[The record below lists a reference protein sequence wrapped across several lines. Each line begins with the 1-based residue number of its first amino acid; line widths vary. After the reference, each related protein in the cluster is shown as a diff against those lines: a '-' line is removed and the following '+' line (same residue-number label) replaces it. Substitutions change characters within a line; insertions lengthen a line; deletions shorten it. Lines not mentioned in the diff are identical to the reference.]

1 MKSSGYVYFAV
12 TAEHEKASK
21 VQSGVQESRNAG
33 TVRVIVGEAL
43 NHSEDLC
50 LQNPDV
56 LGFSGNMRSCDVRAE
71 LEVRMLIISP

>member
-21 VQSGVQESRNAG
+21 LQSGVQESRNAG
-33 TVRVIVGEAL
+33 TMRVIEGEAL
-43 NHSEDLC
+43 NHSEELC

-56 LGFSGNMRSCDVRAE
+56 LGFSGNMRSCDVQAE